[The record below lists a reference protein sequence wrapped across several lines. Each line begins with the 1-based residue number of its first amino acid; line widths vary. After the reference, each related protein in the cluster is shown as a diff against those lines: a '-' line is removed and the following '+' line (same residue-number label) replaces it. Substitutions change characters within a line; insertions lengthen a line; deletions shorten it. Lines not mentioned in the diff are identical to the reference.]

1 MILKGGEH
9 AAICGECG
17 KQACGSCFLVKNN
30 DNDDDDGDLCN
41 SCGFQCTSC
50 RAIVHN
56 SVQENNGFRQPFCC
70 QGQSAV
76 KNSTP
81 CPFGKGQ
88 GLICWECE
96 DNGEGGRRCSTWQCR
111 RMACDQCNVIRDC
124 DICGELSCIFC
135 DSLNLCA
142 TCNYLVCDSCNG
154 NGGREISTCDVVRL
168 LHTVRRQH
176 FLPLARSFFLA

>member
-142 TCNYLVCDSCNG
+142 TCNYLVCEND
-154 NGGREISTCDVVRL
+154 
-168 LHTVRRQH
+168 
-176 FLPLARSFFLA
+176 